1 MKSITS
7 CLVIL
12 AALILGGC
20 SYGRESSSGRG
31 ESASYSEPAASP
43 VPPGNQAKQEGQLQ
57 AGRLASS
64 TDASQQVSLSA
75 ADQVQN
81 QNQVVDRKIIRNSDI
96 ILETDDPT
104 DGQRKLTSIAES
116 LGGFVVTS
124 EFKQNDTVMP
134 GRPGQ
139 VIKVTVR
146 IPSNGFGQAVETIRT
161 LGRVIDEKE
170 SGQDVTEEYIDLE
183 ARIRTKKAL
192 EAQFLEIMKQAR
204 KVSEALEVQS
214 QIADVR
220 SEIESLEGRRRFL
233 ENRAALSTIN
243 ITLQTPAPV
252 VTATTRGFT
261 HDVKQA
267 FGDGIDLAASI
278 VTGLIRLAIVM
289 IPIVI
294 FILLPFALLLRF
306 AIRRI
311 KWSKKPEPVAEPQ

>member
-1 MKSITS
+1 
-7 CLVIL
+7 VIL
-12 AALILGGC
+12 AALILVGC
-20 SYGRESSSGRG
+20 SYARESSSSPD
-31 ESASYSEPAASP
+31 EMPEPVAGTAP
-43 VPPGNQAKQEGQLQ
+43 RTQARAEQEGQRQAKQS
-57 AGRLASS
+57 ASS
-64 TDASQQVSLSA
+64 GDIDVSQQVSLSA

-81 QNQVVDRKIIRNSDI
+81 QNQVVDRKIIRNSDF

-116 LGGFVVTS
+116 LDGFVVTS

-139 VIKVTVR
+139 VVKVTVR
-146 IPSNGFGQAVETIRT
+146 IPSNRFGQAIETIRT

-267 FGDGIDLAASI
+267 FGDGIDLAATI

-289 IPIVI
+289 IPIAI
-294 FILLPFALLLRF
+294 FILLPIALVLRF

-311 KWSKKPEPVAEPQ
+311 KWPKKSEPMVES